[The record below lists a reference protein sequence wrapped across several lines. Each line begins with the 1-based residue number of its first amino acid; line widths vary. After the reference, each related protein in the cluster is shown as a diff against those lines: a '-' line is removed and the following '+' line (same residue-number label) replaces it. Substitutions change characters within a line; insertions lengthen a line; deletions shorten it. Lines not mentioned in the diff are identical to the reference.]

1 MLCSRCK
8 KRPATI
14 FITTNKDSNKPSQ
27 GLCFS
32 CASELGIK
40 PLNNLM
46 SQLGITSEDIE
57 KLSAVYFHWKEL
69 LIPGQT
75 VSLTDMHDLIY
86 CLHFDVILEMYLIR
100 KYGFLFGSYYP
111 DNEDFLQI

>member
-1 MLCSRCK
+1 MYDNVS
-8 KRPATI
+8 
-14 FITTNKDSNKPSQ
+14 ITPYPVNSWELISLEEAWHNLAREHAAKPTDVLLSQ
-27 GLCFS
+27 
-32 CASELGIK
+32 
-40 PLNNLM
+40 
-46 SQLGITSEDIE
+46 EDIE